1 MKTLKKS
8 LSKRKKIYD
17 TDYILNNYPGDWIN
31 KSKNY
36 YMKGNKLYADLKRK
50 DGDWRKTSIKKNND
64 IGMYSNI
71 NGHFNFINNQ
81 KDKIKEISNKFD
93 TIINSNIDFNNIP
106 IDIREDILKL
116 EKYVDKIYNYIDNYI
131 DNQSMEQDIIVIDSQ
146 KDLDKLINNNL
157 FNHINSK
164 TNNKIDSVIETAGH
178 S

>member
-17 TDYILNNYPGDWIN
+17 KDYILNNYPGDWIN

-50 DGDWRKTSIKKNND
+50 DGDWRKSSIKKHND

-71 NGHFNFINNQ
+71 NGHFNFIYNQ
-81 KDKIKEISNKFD
+81 KDKIKEISEKFD

-106 IDIREDILKL
+106 VDLREDILKL
-116 EKYVDKIYNYIDNYI
+116 EKYVDKIYNYIDSS
-131 DNQSMEQDIIVIDSQ
+131 SMEQDIIVIDSK

-157 FNHINSK
+157 FDDIKKN
-164 TNNKIDSVIETAGH
+164 NNKIGSVIKTIVLPNT
-178 S
+178 